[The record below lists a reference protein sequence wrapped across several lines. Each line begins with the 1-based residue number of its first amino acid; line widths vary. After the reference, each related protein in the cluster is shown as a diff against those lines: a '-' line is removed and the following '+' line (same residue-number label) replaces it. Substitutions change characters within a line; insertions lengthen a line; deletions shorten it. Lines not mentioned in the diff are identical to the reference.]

1 MSVVPTVPAGWLTF
15 AEGAVYDAYD
25 QPVRVWGLSVT
36 ADQQLAGAIMK
47 TGGSIF
53 LWSIIV
59 VLWFTR
65 FAASPR
71 RRVRLP
77 ARPLMPT
84 PRSSATTTTR

>member
-1 MSVVPTVPAGWLTF
+1 M
-15 AEGAVYDAYD
+15 YDAYD

-36 ADQQLAGAIMK
+36 ADQQIAGAIMK

-59 VLWFTR
+59 TLWFTR

-71 RRVRLP
+71 RRARLP
-77 ARPLMPT
+77 RGRDPT
-84 PRSSATTTTR
+84 PSRTTRSTFDDVEREFASDPGGRTSPTG